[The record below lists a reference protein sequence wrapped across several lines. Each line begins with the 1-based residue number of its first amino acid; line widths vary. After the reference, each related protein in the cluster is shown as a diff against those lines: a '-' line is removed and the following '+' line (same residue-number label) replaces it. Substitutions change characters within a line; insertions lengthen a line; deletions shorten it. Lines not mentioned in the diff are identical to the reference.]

1 MPLSAGETS
10 FITPTRAVSTVT
22 KVAATTR
29 GIHSPL
35 PAVMAVRMCE
45 RHEIPLVFQRNLFSL
60 TYKSRKNR
68 TRAYYYNIFAPALLC
83 FIFN

>member
-29 GIHSPL
+29 GIYSPL

-68 TRAYYYNIFAPALLC
+68 TRAYYYNIFAPTLLC